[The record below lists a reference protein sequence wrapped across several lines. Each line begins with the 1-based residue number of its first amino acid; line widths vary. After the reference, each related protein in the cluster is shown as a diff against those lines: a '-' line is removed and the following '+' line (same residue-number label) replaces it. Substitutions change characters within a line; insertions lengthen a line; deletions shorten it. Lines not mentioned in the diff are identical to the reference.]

1 MHEIP
6 DSPHGSKG
14 STVRIFAV
22 DGSGPLKCSDWHVA
36 LFCKTGRHTQ
46 RRQVMG
52 STLKTEQHLSPASL
66 LPAAP
71 LSLITKDRNVRQLL
85 YLSTDR
91 GRDGPKVMEWTVV
104 VVTA

>member
-1 MHEIP
+1 
-6 DSPHGSKG
+6 
-14 STVRIFAV
+14 
-22 DGSGPLKCSDWHVA
+22 
-36 LFCKTGRHTQ
+36 
-46 RRQVMG
+46 MG

-71 LSLITKDRNVRQLL
+71 LSLITKDRNIRQLL